1 MCLVAPGR
9 AVFSAREIFAW
20 HLAFLWH
27 IAADIMAIGNAA
39 HSQEPSAQPGRFGR
53 FYLEELI
60 NCGGVAEIW
69 LATDANRA
77 YFALRRMIDNSLF
90 NFTERRRFFHGC
102 EVLSQIHQH
111 EYVINY
117 FEHGKIEGRPY
128 LLMEYVEGSNLKLLL
143 TRSDPVL
150 ADNVA
155 QIVIDMAMGL
165 EQVHDSGFIHLDFKP
180 ENIMITPNAKLRLI
194 DFDLAQPKPEQ
205 PKKMAGNPGTPAYMA
220 PEHLQH
226 QALDQRAD
234 IFSFGVTAYEALTL
248 AKPFPGET
256 PNEILL
262 KQLTND
268 LTPPRDLNPDIPPAL
283 EKIILKCL
291 ACDLEERYP
300 YMSVVV
306 RDLQAAL
313 YV

>member
-1 MCLVAPGR
+1 
-9 AVFSAREIFAW
+9 
-20 HLAFLWH
+20 
-27 IAADIMAIGNAA
+27 MAIGHPAR
-39 HSQEPSAQPGRFGR
+39 SQEPSAQPGRFGR

-69 LATDANRA
+69 LATDAHRA
-77 YFALRRMIDNSLF
+77 HFALRRMIDHSRF

-102 EVLSQIHQH
+102 EVLSKIHQN

-128 LLMEYVEGSNLKLLL
+128 LLMEYVEGSNLKLHIA
-143 TRSDPVL
+143 RSDQVL
-150 ADNVA
+150 AENVA
-155 QIVIDMAMGL
+155 QLVIDMALGL

-180 ENIMITPNAKLRLI
+180 ENILVTPNAKLRLV

-205 PKKMAGNPGTPAYMA
+205 PRKMAGNPGTPAYMA

-226 QALDQRAD
+226 LALDQRAD

-248 AKPFPGET
+248 AKPFPGDT
-256 PNEILL
+256 PDEILR
-262 KQLTND
+262 KQLND
-268 LTPPRDLNPDIPPAL
+268 ELTPPRELNSDIPPAL

-291 ACDLEERYP
+291 ERDLEERYP